1 MLIIADAAANRR
13 AFPLTTFKVTFSF
26 FKAFVFIILV
36 ILNILFSDRVNKSD
50 AEDKS
55 LSNDETPLPTCPRQ
69 PPDGVETPADVME
82 KIPDPPTRLPPRL
95 PAGWPNSRPR
105 FSYTSR
111 SQDARSEASVKDKIA
126 MFSNDCSTS
135 SERLDKC
142 GTLPA
147 RTTTATRKS
156 TPYVTNYAEA
166 ATLDRR
172 LTKSQDNLDEV
183 PRTYKRHM
191 DRPEVLGSVENSTC
205 NVIIPASKSSNRT
218 LTMNNKPLFYGSTT
232 TIPTSIE
239 ATYIP
244 PIYHSRSASDD
255 NGSNKSSH
263 KSNLEYLIE
272 QRKKSMSKLRGLVI
286 PEVQGPIVDLP
297 EIKVQDSLTN
307 SFLIK
312 SIPNHN
318 SSNINSK
325 NKNPKPTTLSDTKW
339 KTNLLSNN
347 IPKYSPAFKRKS
359 LQVYTP
365 SCLSKESTPERKL
378 FEKVD
383 VNNKVSTSHNNVT
396 KPLRTPLDFKNGSE
410 RLLNP
415 VLSSKYSIPHK
426 LTSKDYKEI
435 STDVRDY
442 KNVDIK
448 ICTATD
454 IVDSDNDSA
463 MSSTQSSYRSSASSP
478 MHNLDTIESDSSRLS
493 PRISHYT
500 TYSLVKTE
508 IPTKT
513 TVSEKTCKDYV
524 KRSVCRSVS
533 SDTNVSLSSSA
544 GSAAT
549 SGSQASCSSL
559 ESSVADSDKRKVSKT
574 YNIDTINRRNIL
586 ASAKCRSGRDSKLKS
601 PVVETKFSHE
611 SIDRS
616 PSPTHKVS
624 DRLSTLTSSVSAVSN
639 KGESRRRN
647 KIIAETDSDS
657 DSEVNV
663 RQRKAEFKNT
673 RLKRNSSSG
682 KTKQNEVNLGSP
694 KAEDAPKVISEK
706 IIKEIKKA
714 GLDNY
719 NHNNNINKF
728 VLADKTTPEIKK
740 TDNIVKKKEDRII
753 KTETIISS
761 PKRKDITDNIHLKT
775 PSNITSRIECNGKT
789 GSSSAEHARRST
801 RIIRLK
807 RGAGSGVGL
816 ILAGGTDCEAKDVT
830 VSPLCFLYL
839 YLFHLCVV
847 YRHV

>member
-1 MLIIADAAANRR
+1 MYI
-13 AFPLTTFKVTFSF
+13 SF
-26 FKAFVFIILV
+26 L
-36 ILNILFSDRVNKSD
+36 DRVNKSD
-50 AEDKS
+50 TEDKS

-69 PPDGVETPADVME
+69 PPDGVETPSDVVE

-95 PAGWPNSRPR
+95 PAGWSNCRPR

-147 RTTTATRKS
+147 RNTTTTRKS
-156 TPYVTNYAEA
+156 ATHVTNYAEVS
-166 ATLDRR
+166 TLDRR

-183 PRTYKRHM
+183 PRSYKRHM
-191 DRPEVLGSVENSTC
+191 DRPEVLGSLENSTS
-205 NVIIPASKSSNRT
+205 NVITTTSKSNKKT
-218 LTMNNKPLFYGSTT
+218 LTMDKPLFYGSTT
-232 TIPTSIE
+232 TIPTSTE
-239 ATYIP
+239 ASYVP

-297 EIKVQDSLTN
+297 EIKVQDTLTKSFIFN
-307 SFLIK
+307 SIQ
-312 SIPNHN
+312 SHN
-318 SSNINSK
+318 SNNKDYK
-325 NKNPKPTTLSDTKW
+325 NKNPKPTALNDSKW

-359 LQVYTP
+359 LQVYSP

-378 FEKVD
+378 IEKVD
-383 VNNKVSTSHNNVT
+383 VTNKINNQNNVS
-396 KPLRTPLDFKNGSE
+396 KPLRTALDIKNASE

-415 VLSSKYSIPHK
+415 ILSSKYSTALTHK
-426 LTSKDYKEI
+426 LTSKDYKDI
-435 STDVRDY
+435 LNDVRDY
-442 KNVDIK
+442 KNVEIK

-500 TYSLVKTE
+500 SYSLVKTE
-508 IPTKT
+508 IPKKT
-513 TVSEKTCKDYV
+513 TVSEKTCEEYV
-524 KRSVCRSVS
+524 KRRVCRSVS

-559 ESSVADSDKRKVSKT
+559 ESSVADSDKRKVSKS

-611 SIDRS
+611 SFDRS
-616 PSPTHKVS
+616 LSPTHKVS
-624 DRLSTLTSSVSAVSN
+624 DRLSTLTSTVSAVSN

-663 RQRKAEFKNT
+663 RQRKAEFKTT

-682 KTKQNEVNLGSP
+682 KNKQNEVNLGSP

-719 NHNNNINKF
+719 NHNNNIKKNA
-728 VLADKTTPEIKK
+728 VADKATIEIKK
-740 TDNIVKKKEDRII
+740 IDTIVKKKEDRTI
-753 KTETIISS
+753 KTETIVPS
-761 PKRKDITDNIHLKT
+761 PKSKDFTNIIPLKM
-775 PSNITSRIECNGKT
+775 SSSVISRVECNGKT
-789 GSSSAEHARRST
+789 DSSSMEDATST

-830 VSPLCFLYL
+830 VRKLCFP
-839 YLFHLCVV
+839 C
-847 YRHV
+847 

>member
-1 MLIIADAAANRR
+1 M
-13 AFPLTTFKVTFSF
+13 
-26 FKAFVFIILV
+26 
-36 ILNILFSDRVNKSD
+36 
-50 AEDKS
+50 
-55 LSNDETPLPTCPRQ
+55 
-69 PPDGVETPADVME
+69 
-82 KIPDPPTRLPPRL
+82 
-95 PAGWPNSRPR
+95 
-105 FSYTSR
+105 
-111 SQDARSEASVKDKIA
+111 
-126 MFSNDCSTS
+126 
-135 SERLDKC
+135 
-142 GTLPA
+142 
-147 RTTTATRKS
+147 
-156 TPYVTNYAEA
+156 TNYAEVS
-166 ATLDRR
+166 TLDRR

-183 PRTYKRHM
+183 PRSYKRHM
-191 DRPEVLGSVENSTC
+191 DRPDVLGSMENSTS
-205 NVIIPASKSSNRT
+205 NVVTTPSKTSNRT
-218 LTMNNKPLFYGSTT
+218 LATDNKPLFYGSTT

-239 ATYIP
+239 ASYVP
-244 PIYHSRSASDD
+244 PIYHTRSASDD
-255 NGSNKSSH
+255 NGSNKSTH

-286 PEVQGPIVDLP
+286 PELQGPIVDLP
-297 EIKVQDSLTN
+297 EIKVQDTLTK
-307 SFLIK
+307 SFLTK
-312 SIPNHN
+312 SIQSHN
-318 SSNINSK
+318 SN
-325 NKNPKPTTLSDTKW
+325 NKDCKTKIVKPTPFNDSKW

-359 LQVYTP
+359 LQVYTS
-365 SCLSKESTPERKL
+365 SCLSKESTPERK
-378 FEKVD
+378 FIEKIDVTNK
-383 VNNKVSTSHNNVT
+383 VNNSHNNDI
-396 KPLRTPLDFKNGSE
+396 KPLRSALDIKSGSE

-415 VLSSKYSIPHK
+415 ILPSKFSTALPHK
-426 LTSKDYKEI
+426 LTSKDYKDI
-435 STDVRDY
+435 LNDVRDY
-442 KNVDIK
+442 KNVEIK

-493 PRISHYT
+493 PRVSHYT
-500 TYSLVKTE
+500 SYSLVKTE
-508 IPTKT
+508 VPKKT
-513 TVSEKTCKDYV
+513 TVSEKSCEEYV
-524 KRSVCRSVS
+524 KRRICRSVS

-559 ESSVADSDKRKVSKT
+559 ESSVADSDKRKVSKS

-611 SIDRS
+611 SFDRS

-682 KTKQNEVNLGSP
+682 KNKQNEVNLGSP

-719 NHNNNINKF
+719 NLNNNINKF
-728 VLADKTTPEIKK
+728 AIADKAITEVKK
-740 TDNIVKKKEDRII
+740 IDSIVKKKEDRTI
-753 KTETIISS
+753 KTDAIVSS
-761 PKRKDITDNIHLKT
+761 PKSKSKDVTDKIPVKIF
-775 PSNITSRIECNGKT
+775 SSAISRVECNGKT
-789 GSSSAEHARRST
+789 DSSSVEDATST
-801 RIIRLK
+801 RIVRLK

-830 VSPLCFLYL
+830 VSKLCLFPLLIFIIPYTYYL
-839 YLFHLCVV
+839 HVTYIV
-847 YRHV
+847 YTYIRHY